1 MYKVALTGSVCSGKT
16 LVAKNLELLGV
27 PVFHADVIIKY
38 LINNRIDVI
47 NALKT
52 QFSEIFIGG
61 LIDKSKITD
70 EKFNRIINLIEFD
83 MFVAFDNWCKKHE
96 DKAYVV
102 YESAIIFERKLN
114 HAFDYTINV
123 YAPKDERSF
132 RFHRLNK
139 DKYSE
144 TQIDR
149 AMSKEYEEFNKNTEA
164 DYVIHNYDDLGL
176 DNQISSVH
184 NLLVGKHLN
193 TSNSTKLTKVNI

>member
-70 EKFNRIINLIEFD
+70 EKFNRIINLI
-83 MFVAFDNWCKKHE
+83 
-96 DKAYVV
+96 
-102 YESAIIFERKLN
+102 
-114 HAFDYTINV
+114 
-123 YAPKDERSF
+123 
-132 RFHRLNK
+132 
-139 DKYSE
+139 
-144 TQIDR
+144 
-149 AMSKEYEEFNKNTEA
+149 
-164 DYVIHNYDDLGL
+164 
-176 DNQISSVH
+176 
-184 NLLVGKHLN
+184 
-193 TSNSTKLTKVNI
+193 